1 MLRFLAMAHRKI
13 TPEQVR
19 HVALLARLS
28 LAPDEEDRIRGN
40 MDEILGYIDKLNQ
53 LNTDGIE
60 PTAQVGDAGT
70 PIRDDVVTNRPEPE
84 AMLANAPARERG
96 YFKVPKIIE

>member
-1 MLRFLAMAHRKI
+1 MAHRTI

-28 LAPDEEDRIRGN
+28 LTAVEEEALRAN
-40 MDEILGYIDKLNQ
+40 MDEILGYIDKLNELQ
-53 LNTDGIE
+53 TEGVE

-70 PIRDDVVTNRPEPE
+70 PTRADAVTNHPDP
-84 AMLANAPARERG
+84 ASMLANAPDRERG
-96 YFKVPKIIE
+96 YFKVPKIID

>member
-1 MLRFLAMAHRKI
+1 MGRSRI
-13 TPEQVR
+13 TLEQVR

-28 LAPDEEDRIRGN
+28 LAPGEEDGIRAN
-40 MDEILGYIDKLNQ
+40 MDEILDYIDKLNE
-53 LNTDGIE
+53 LSTDGIE

-70 PIRDDVVTNRPEPE
+70 PTRADAVTNHPAAG

-96 YFKVPKIIE
+96 FFKVPKIID

>member
-1 MLRFLAMAHRKI
+1 MAHSKI
-13 TPEQVR
+13 TLEQVR

-28 LAPDEEDRIRGN
+28 LTLEEEEALRGN
-40 MDEILGYIDKLNQ
+40 MDEILGYIDKLSELQ
-53 LNTDGIE
+53 TEGIE

-70 PIRDDVVTNRPEPE
+70 PTREDAVTNRPDPA
-84 AMLANAPARERG
+84 AMLANAPDRERG